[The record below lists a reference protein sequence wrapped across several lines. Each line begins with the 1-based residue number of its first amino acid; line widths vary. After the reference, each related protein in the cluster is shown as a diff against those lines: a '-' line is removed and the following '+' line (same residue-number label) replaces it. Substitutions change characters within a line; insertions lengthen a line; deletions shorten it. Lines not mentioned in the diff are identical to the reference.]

1 MGRERETG
9 RETEREGSARPFGCV
24 QAKKRE
30 IESLHLAGITGLLE
44 AIKQQ
49 VVTIRSLPWV
59 LIKGALPSFI
69 ASRRFW
75 GIVLAQGRLK
85 NSVGN

>member
-49 VVTIRSLPWV
+49 VVSLLV
-59 LIKGALPSFI
+59 AAKASESEGAHT
-69 ASRRFW
+69 
-75 GIVLAQGRLK
+75 
-85 NSVGN
+85 